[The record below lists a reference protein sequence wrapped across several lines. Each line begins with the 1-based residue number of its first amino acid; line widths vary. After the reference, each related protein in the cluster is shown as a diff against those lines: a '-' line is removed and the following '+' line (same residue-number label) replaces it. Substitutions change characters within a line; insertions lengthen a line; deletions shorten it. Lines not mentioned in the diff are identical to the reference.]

1 MNYITLPIG
10 SRAPEIINTVVEIPR
25 GETNKYEYDKA
36 LQVFRLDRPLYS
48 SVYYPCDYGFIPST
62 LGSDG
67 DTLDIL
73 ILVDRPSFT
82 GCLIEA
88 RPVGMLDMLDR
99 GVEDH
104 KILAIA
110 VNDPE
115 HNQIHNCSDIYPH
128 VLREIE
134 HFFSMYK
141 ELEGKQT
148 QVAGWRDPAQAKKL
162 IVECQHRFVEKQ
174 KTG

>member
-1 MNYITLPIG
+1 MNFIALPIG
-10 SRAPEIINTVVEIPR
+10 SRAPEVVNAVVEIPR
-25 GETNKYEYDKA
+25 GESNKYEYDKS

-48 SVYYPCDYGFIPST
+48 SVHYPCDYGFIPST

-82 GCLIEA
+82 GCLVEV
-88 RPVGMLDMLDR
+88 RPVGMLNMLDR
-99 GVEDH
+99 GVSDQ
-104 KILAIA
+104 KILAVG

-115 HNQIHNCSDIYPH
+115 HNQIHDYRDIYPH

-134 HFFSMYK
+134 NFFSIYK
-141 ELEGKQT
+141 VLEGKRT
-148 QVAGWRDPAQAKKL
+148 EVTGWRNPAHAHKL
-162 IVECQHRFVEKQ
+162 ILKSHRRFVESQ
-174 KTG
+174 KSA